1 MEWEAHVELAA
12 SQAAVVVRGQAEAWL
27 VRHTRTTNQQW
38 ENMSRPLVVGM
49 SSAVVMRETGAETCE
64 APGLVQQGQRSAD
77 WAMAAR
83 GGFDLDPPTATGLDQ
98 LCYQVLLVARSPDA
112 DSDVPPEPQRC

>member
-27 VRHTRTTNQQW
+27 VRRKRTTNRQW

-49 SSAVVMRETGAETCE
+49 PSAVVMRETGAQTCE
-64 APGLVQQGQRSAD
+64 ALGLVQQGQRLAD
-77 WAMAAR
+77 WATAVKGAI
-83 GGFDLDPPTATGLDQ
+83 DLDPPTATERDQ
-98 LCYQVLLVARSPDA
+98 LCYQVLLAARSPDA
-112 DSDVPPEPQRC
+112 DSDVLLEPQRC